1 MAEDL
6 RNALKENKVVLGSKR
21 TVKYLKLGRV
31 RTIIV
36 ANNCP
41 ESVKKDL
48 GHYTKLTGIKLENF
62 DGTAK
67 QLGIL
72 CGKPFSIASLAIL
85 SEKNEKL

>member
-1 MAEDL
+1 MPEDL
-6 RNALKENKVVLGSKR
+6 RKALKENKVVLGSKS
-21 TVKYLKLGRV
+21 TVKYLKLGKV
-31 RTIIV
+31 KTIIV
-36 ANNCP
+36 SNNCP

-48 GHYTKLTGIKLENF
+48 EHYTKLTGVKLENF